1 MRLYNEVSSMKQY
14 LNSKSEQPIDF
25 DSYFS
30 DGSIRMSLRQFNN
43 HMEQLKNNVEEK
55 IETDET

>member
-1 MRLYNEVSSMKQY
+1 MKQY
-14 LNSKSEQPIDF
+14 IKSDTEQPIDF

-43 HMEQLKNNVEEK
+43 HMEQLKKNVEEV
-55 IETDET
+55 ETEEV